1 MINRLKNLRKDI
13 LKLSQEEFAKKL
25 DISRANMSSIE
36 IGRVALTERNIK
48 AICQTFNVNEDW
60 LCNGNEPIFIEKET
74 DALEE
79 FFNEKNAS
87 PLARKII
94 KKYFNLNEKHREL
107 FENFLKECIN
117 ELEEEYKTE
126 KENDKIKEFP
136 KQEQKEMVKIIARG
150 EGITEIS
157 KEELDEI
164 KRNSRELTSEEVK
177 NLLD

>member
-1 MINRLKNLRKDI
+1 MVERLKTLRKNI
-13 LKLSQEEFAKKL
+13 LNLTQTEFSK
-25 DISRANMSSIE
+25 SINLKQNSYSKIE
-36 IGRVALTERNIK
+36 NCSVTLTERNIK
-48 AICQTFNVNEDW
+48 TICETFNVNEDW
-60 LCNGNEPIFIEKET
+60 LRNGNEPIFIEKET

-126 KENDKIKEFP
+126 NENNKIKEFP
-136 KQEQKEMVKIIARG
+136 KQQEEETVKIVARG
-150 EGITEIS
+150 EGITTIS
-157 KEELDEI
+157 KEEYDRIME
-164 KRNSRELTSEEVK
+164 TSEQ
-177 NLLD
+177 LDPEDYDKYF